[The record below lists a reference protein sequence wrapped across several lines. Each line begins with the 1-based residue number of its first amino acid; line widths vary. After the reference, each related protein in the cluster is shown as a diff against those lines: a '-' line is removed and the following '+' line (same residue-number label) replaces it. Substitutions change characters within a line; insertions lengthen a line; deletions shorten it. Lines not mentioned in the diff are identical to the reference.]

1 MFTKF
6 LKDATINVFYMNH
19 VQRCLHGPVNKSVVY
34 KNNKIRGV
42 IFNRLVRRKRFG
54 VLLKTF
60 PCESH

>member
-42 IFNRLVRRKRFG
+42 IFII
-54 VLLKTF
+54 
-60 PCESH
+60 